1 MSPRVQMRVH
11 SLRHGSYPHLAL
23 VLARL
28 HLVSHM
34 TDQLDRLT
42 VALADRYAIEREIG
56 AGGMATVY
64 LAEDLKHK
72 RKVALKVLKPELSV
86 ILGGERFLNEIK
98 VTANLQHP
106 NILPLYD
113 SGEADTLVYYV
124 MPYVEGDTLRDKLDR
139 EKQLG
144 VDEAVRIAEGVAA
157 ALQYAHE
164 HDIVHRDIKPE
175 NILMQSGQPLVADF
189 GIALA
194 VSQAG
199 GARLTETGLSLGTPH
214 YMSPEQAT
222 GDRELDARSDIY
234 SLGAMVYEMLT
245 GDPPHV
251 GSTAQAVVAHIL
263 TEEPQDLAARRH
275 TVPPHVAATVH
286 KALEKLPADRFASA
300 GRFSA
305 ALTDPTL
312 TATTLVRAAAEAAG
326 AWRWNRLS
334 RALAGAA
341 ALALIVAAWAVTRP
355 GPQPQPVPLGR
366 YSLKLASGQE
376 LMAVFGPR
384 FALAP
389 DGSRFVYQG
398 PGQGTQTQLWIRE
411 RDQLDATPLRGTE
424 AACCPSF
431 SPDGQAVAFLTA
443 QVELRVVSL
452 VGGPPVMLLD
462 SGMVEQTLYGG
473 SLDWGTDG
481 FLYVSTYEG
490 LARVPAQGGDLELV
504 ATLDSARGERT
515 HGWADVLPN
524 GRGAIVTLLPQDLFD
539 RSAYVIGVAD
549 FSTGGIRTLVQG
561 VYARYAPTGHLAFVQ
576 DDGVLLAAP
585 FDQARLELTGP
596 PVPLLE
602 GVQVKFAGAAEF
614 ALSDAGDM
622 LYWAGTAAAD
632 RLVWVERDGSEAE
645 FEPGWTGDF
654 RTLALSPDGTQL
666 AVSIGRS
673 FAPED
678 IWVKHLSAGPPTKLT
693 FEGSVNW
700 RVSWAPDGQSVVFV
714 SDRDGGSTVF
724 TKRADGSGAAVQV
737 HEEVRPVF
745 EAIWSPDGQWLVYR
759 TDNQAAGQGDILALR
774 PGVDSV
780 AVELVATPF
789 EEVSPTISP
798 DGRWLAYASD
808 ESGTREVY
816 VRPFPNSQDAV
827 WLISTEGG
835 SEPLWSRS
843 EPELFYRSGAGDLV
857 AATVVAGP
865 TFALGSQH
873 VLFSAANYA
882 PLQFNRAYDVS
893 LDDTRFVMIRQ
904 ETTTTGDLVLVQ
916 NWFEELRN
924 RVGN

>member
-1 MSPRVQMRVH
+1 
-11 SLRHGSYPHLAL
+11 
-23 VLARL
+23 
-28 HLVSHM
+28 
-34 TDQLDRLT
+34 
-42 VALADRYAIEREIG
+42 
-56 AGGMATVY
+56 
-64 LAEDLKHK
+64 
-72 RKVALKVLKPELSV
+72 
-86 ILGGERFLNEIK
+86 
-98 VTANLQHP
+98 
-106 NILPLYD
+106 
-113 SGEADTLVYYV
+113 
-124 MPYVEGDTLRDKLDR
+124 
-139 EKQLG
+139 
-144 VDEAVRIAEGVAA
+144 
-157 ALQYAHE
+157 
-164 HDIVHRDIKPE
+164 
-175 NILMQSGQPLVADF
+175 
-189 GIALA
+189 
-194 VSQAG
+194 
-199 GARLTETGLSLGTPH
+199 
-214 YMSPEQAT
+214 
-222 GDRELDARSDIY
+222 
-234 SLGAMVYEMLT
+234 
-245 GDPPHV
+245 
-251 GSTAQAVVAHIL
+251 
-263 TEEPQDLAARRH
+263 
-275 TVPPHVAATVH
+275 
-286 KALEKLPADRFASA
+286 
-300 GRFSA
+300 
-305 ALTDPTL
+305 
-312 TATTLVRAAAEAAG
+312 
-326 AWRWNRLS
+326 
-334 RALAGAA
+334 
-341 ALALIVAAWAVTRP
+341 
-355 GPQPQPVPLGR
+355 
-366 YSLKLASGQE
+366 
-376 LMAVFGPR
+376 
-384 FALAP
+384 
-389 DGSRFVYQG
+389 
-398 PGQGTQTQLWIRE
+398 
-411 RDQLDATPLRGTE
+411 
-424 AACCPSF
+424 
-431 SPDGQAVAFLTA
+431 
-443 QVELRVVSL
+443 
-452 VGGPPVMLLD
+452 
-462 SGMVEQTLYGG
+462 
-473 SLDWGTDG
+473 
-481 FLYVSTYEG
+481 
-490 LARVPAQGGDLELV
+490 
-504 ATLDSARGERT
+504 
-515 HGWADVLPN
+515 
-524 GRGAIVTLLPQDLFD
+524 
-539 RSAYVIGVAD
+539 
-549 FSTGGIRTLVQG
+549 